1 MSQNLADPT
10 LLASHISE
18 LADKRIDILRRIGD
32 VGSISE
38 AARRAGVSYKAAW
51 QAIETLSNLAGG
63 PLVEKTVG
71 GSKGGG
77 TKLSAKGLE
86 VLKIADDLTRARAE
100 VLARYRLREKPGLI
114 NIGVSTLRTS
124 MRNQLPAT
132 IEKMKIGSALVR
144 LILRVDETH
153 LLRAS
158 VTMESSQLLG
168 LREGL
173 EVLALTKATAVTISA
188 DSGEAQGSAKMNI
201 LTGTVL
207 RCERED
213 KGGECTLQL
222 PSGITVVGFAKSG
235 HGLRIGMKAVA
246 AVSPS
251 AIVIALNS

>member
-124 MRNQLPAT
+124 MRNQLPAV

-158 VTMESSQLLG
+158 VTMESAQLLG

-173 EVLALTKATAVTISA
+173 EVLALTKATAVTISTE
-188 DSGEAQGSAKMNI
+188 SGDAPASKMNI

-207 RCERED
+207 RCEREA

-222 PSGITVVGFAKSG
+222 PSGITVVGFAKRG

-246 AVSPS
+246 AVAPS